1 MGKVNCKIRALQYI
15 NRLIVEYGSL
25 SIKVLVE
32 LNISF
37 FLRENQRNFNII
49 IIIII
54 VRYEIWRALYSAY
67 QLNWRSEEC
76 INKIEPPQPFNVSKV
91 KIRLL

>member
-37 FLRENQRNFNII
+37 FLLENQRNFNII

-54 VRYEIWRALYSAY
+54 VRYEI
-67 QLNWRSEEC
+67 
-76 INKIEPPQPFNVSKV
+76 
-91 KIRLL
+91 

>member
-1 MGKVNCKIRALQYI
+1 MDIKCEIILFHLTIFMGKKNCKIRALQYI

-37 FLRENQRNFNII
+37 FLLENQRNFNII

-54 VRYEIWRALYSAY
+54 VRYEI
-67 QLNWRSEEC
+67 
-76 INKIEPPQPFNVSKV
+76 
-91 KIRLL
+91 